1 MSNKKMK
8 ISKTMQA
15 LRYTFKNARDTLTLN
30 TNHHSL
36 VRDSSLVKADDEV
49 LIELSDEE

>member
-1 MSNKKMK
+1 MK
-8 ISKTMQA
+8 ISKTMRA
-15 LRYTFKNARDTLTLN
+15 LRYTFKKTHDTLIQKN
-30 TNHHSL
+30 SHPSL